1 MESVP
6 TTTAATTRPD
16 RHSHEIRTAS
26 SACVAAIDAYYL
38 QVLSY
43 GRDRQVILQAPLHD
57 PACSLANSLAA
68 HFAASHR
75 PSQYKSF
82 LAAAAASLGNA
93 TSYERAV
100 FRAISCLVGDE
111 KDEDAALEMHF
122 ELLNEFP
129 KDLVSLKRA
138 QVLCFYLG
146 RPDLSLKLVEQ
157 VLPHNEDQSYI
168 YGMLA
173 FQLLELGRMNE
184 AEKAAR
190 KGFDINRHDLWSQH
204 ALCHVFQYEC
214 RYKEAVEF
222 METCSS
228 SWTSCSSFMY
238 THNWWHVAVC
248 YLEGESPICKVLEVY
263 DHYIWK
269 ELQRNDA
276 EPGEVYINALGLL
289 IRIYTHGL
297 TDCIVDRI
305 MTLTDI
311 FKKESTWGMEWLLD
325 ILALW
330 ALASMKEPKAE
341 DLLKSMK
348 SRIYLMSTKK
358 QKKMQSAILLAEAV
372 YEYGRGE
379 YKKAFEILG
388 PDFNAIDY
396 KMIGASDEQLDV
408 FTEVWYD
415 VLLNI
420 GQISKAIEEIEKQV
434 SKRAGAPF
442 LWSLLEKAYS
452 MEGRAEASDA
462 AEKAKALRAACFS

>member
-311 FKKESTWGMEWLLD
+311 FKKE
-325 ILALW
+325 
-330 ALASMKEPKAE
+330 
-341 DLLKSMK
+341 
-348 SRIYLMSTKK
+348 
-358 QKKMQSAILLAEAV
+358 LAEAV